1 MQKNELFKFFMTLI
15 ILLIINQWKLM
26 KIPFFKGNKFLPNIN
41 KNKQKK
47 KFYPLLFQWLYI
59 IISAGVNH
67 LVRFIIILT
76 DFEQLKAYD
85 AQISEV
91 LKHVELQSQTV
102 GGKLSG
108 MSFCFTGEMSQ
119 PRSFFQGLV
128 TKHGGKNDSGV
139 TKTTT
144 YLVCNENKGSSKSKK
159 AEQYGS
165 KTINEQAF
173 MSLVGEIVIQSKPKI
188 KTNSLFEE

>member
-1 MQKNELFKFFMTLI
+1 MAPAIFLASMGIPTLSDKTAEDLIKTFKTIDRIQKATIEE
-15 ILLIINQWKLM
+15 
-26 KIPFFKGNKFLPNIN
+26 
-41 KNKQKK
+41 
-47 KFYPLLFQWLYI
+47 
-59 IISAGVNH
+59 ISAIKGYSTVSATSI
-67 LVRFIIILT
+67 VSG
-76 DFEQLKAYD
+76 LKAYD